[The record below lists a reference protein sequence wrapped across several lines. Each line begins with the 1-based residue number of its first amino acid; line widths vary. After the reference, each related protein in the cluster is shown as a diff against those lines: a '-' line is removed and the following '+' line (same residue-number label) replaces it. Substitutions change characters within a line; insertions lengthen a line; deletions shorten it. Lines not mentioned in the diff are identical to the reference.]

1 MICPGTK
8 RPPPIASEL
17 ESVPAEADGGRGTR
31 GVEYFGIAGEPPPL
45 PPEPSLGAAG
55 TRGAAEGVR
64 PCVPDAGESNVTPS
78 LMSGLLSSVAASL
91 KSGSSVWPIPT
102 GSSPKSVAPASTSVA
117 VEAPHDE
124 QNRAFGES
132 GLPQDEQ
139 NMERRFYQPSPRKT
153 TP

>member
-17 ESVPAEADGGRGTR
+17 ESVPAEAEGGRGTR
-31 GVEYFGIAGEPPPL
+31 GGEYFGIAGEPAAL
-45 PPEPSLGAAG
+45 PPEPSLGATG

-64 PCVPDAGESNVTPS
+64 PCVPGESSVTPS
-78 LMSGLLSSVAASL
+78 LMSGALSSVAASL
-91 KSGSSVWPIPT
+91 KSGSSVCPIPI
-102 GSSPKSVAPASTSVA
+102 GSSLKRVLSRSTSEA

-124 QNRAFGES
+124 QKRAFGER

-139 NMERRFYQPSPRKT
+139 NMERRFYQPNPRKT